1 MPLDRDFDVG
11 RVFEKL
17 TEIPSKIL
25 LHHEVQDLPQ
35 IVLHDLSHNDVFNF
49 DKAVYLVDNPD
60 FDCLKGV
67 AGYSSDECKF
77 HKHDIWEDPDHFHQD
92 MQPAGFNS
100 QLTQFLRSGLKRK
113 DINTHD
119 DEDLTQLGQSLGLKN
134 PAFLTWQ
141 MRHGNHGILIFETSE
156 QILGKKQDLLK
167 HAGPLLSLC

>member
-1 MPLDRDFDVG
+1 MPCDRDFDVG
-11 RVFEKL
+11 SVLEKI

-25 LHHEVQDLPQ
+25 LYHEVQDLPQ
-35 IVLHDLSHNDVFNF
+35 IVLHNLSHDDVFNF
-49 DKAVYLVDNPD
+49 NKAVYLVDNPD

-77 HKHDIWEDPDHFHQD
+77 HNHDVWQDPYHFHQD
-92 MQPAGFNS
+92 MQSAGFSS
-100 QLTQFLRSGLKRK
+100 QFRQFLRNGLKRK

-119 DEDLTQLGQSLGLKN
+119 EEDLLQLGQSLGLKN

-141 MRHGNHGILIFETSE
+141 MKHGNHGVLIFETNE
-156 QILGKKQDLLK
+156 QLFEKKYNLLK